1 MRPVASC
8 QPLGIYQGKPN
19 INTLKLVAEEGGFLY
34 RCLLLFLGMT
44 VITHSHE
51 RVRARKHAH
60 IECSAYCT
68 VPELAQ

>member
-1 MRPVASC
+1 MTSC

-44 VITHSHE
+44 VKTHSHE
-51 RVRARKHAH
+51 RACARKHSN
-60 IECSAYCT
+60 IEYNALCT
-68 VPELAQ
+68 LPEQAQ